1 MNILFEDRQS
11 IEIEDNILSMM
22 IDVIQKTLEE
32 ERISLDKE
40 VSISF
45 VDNEEIRKLNKEYRG
60 IDRETD
66 VLSFPIE
73 FQFNLEGEDTPLGDI
88 IISVEKAKEQAKEYD
103 HSLLRE
109 MVYLTIH
116 SMLHL
121 LGYDHLDEESKA
133 CMREKEKAIVRSVGI
148 YKRNNY

>member
-1 MNILFEDRQS
+1 MNILFEDRQN

-45 VDNEEIRKLNKEYRG
+45 VDNSEIQKLNKEYRG
-60 IDRETD
+60 IDSETD
-66 VLSFPIE
+66 VLSFPLE
-73 FQFNLEGEDTPLGDI
+73 FQFQIEGEDTPLGDI
-88 IISVEKAKEQAKEYD
+88 IISVEKAREQAIEFD

-121 LGYDHLDEESKA
+121 LGYDHLDEESKSL
-133 CMREKEKAIVRSVGI
+133 MREKEKAIVRSVGI
-148 YKRNNY
+148 YKRNN